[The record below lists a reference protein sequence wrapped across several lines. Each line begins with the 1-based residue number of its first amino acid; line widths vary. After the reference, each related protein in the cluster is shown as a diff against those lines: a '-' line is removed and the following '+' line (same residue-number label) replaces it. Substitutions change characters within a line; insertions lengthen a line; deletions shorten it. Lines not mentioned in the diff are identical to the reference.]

1 MGTNRKQPF
10 GYKMEMGHIVFH
22 LIEYR
27 EVQCIFTEYQKGKS
41 FKELAEAMAQ
51 KGIPYDGDKPWNKN
65 MIARILADARYTG
78 ADGYPQIITQEQF
91 DAVTARRE
99 KKKPAIQKTEAQK
112 VLKRKC
118 KAEITPEIERAVL
131 SRLNSLCRAS
141 DKIKPATSPTE
152 KSEMVDKL
160 EGELETLLEQ
170 LPVEETAAK
179 QTIFQLAAARYEALR
194 NEEYETQRL
203 QRIFTNREPSQELD
217 AELVKGTVSE
227 VIVAPDGSVSIR
239 LKNNQIIGR
248 R

>member
-10 GYKMEMGHIVFH
+10 GYKMEMGRIVLH
-22 LIEYR
+22 PKEYR
-27 EVQCIFTEYQKGKS
+27 EVKYIYMEYQKGAS
-41 FKELAEAMAQ
+41 FKELAEAMAR

-65 MIARILADARYTG
+65 MIARILADARYPG
-78 ADGYPQIITQEQF
+78 IDGYPQIITQEQF

-99 KKKPAIQKTEAQK
+99 KKRPAIQKTEAQK
-112 VLKRKC
+112 ELRKKC
-118 KAEITPEIERAVL
+118 KAEMTPDIETSVL
-131 SRLNSLCRAS
+131 SRLNSLCGAS
-141 DKIKPATSPTE
+141 GKIKPTASPTE
-152 KSEMVDKL
+152 KNEMVDKL

-179 QTIFQLAAARYEALR
+179 QTIFQLAAARYETIG

-203 QRIFTNREPSQELD
+203 QRIFQNREPSQELD
-217 AELVKGTVSE
+217 AELVKSTVSE